1 MTGGF
6 PKRIAAGK
14 GFDGLKIMAVDYGDA
29 RTGLA
34 ACDRTEF
41 LASPIGVIQE
51 YNFENTVKK
60 VSYAVEEYAVQ
71 MVVVGHPLNMDGT
84 AGERAEKCA
93 LFAEKLKALVDVPVV
108 LWDERSTTVSAHQVL
123 NETNTRGKKRKE
135 VVDAVAATIILESYL
150 NYRRNNKE

>member
-1 MTGGF
+1 
-6 PKRIAAGK
+6 
-14 GFDGLKIMAVDYGDA
+14 MAVDYGDA

-51 YNFENTVKK
+51 YNFDNTVKK
-60 VSYAVEEYAVQ
+60 VSYAVQEYAVQ

-84 AGERAEKCA
+84 AGERAQKCA
-93 LFAEKLKALVDVPVV
+93 LFAEKLKELVDVPVV

>member
-1 MTGGF
+1 M
-6 PKRIAAGK
+6 
-14 GFDGLKIMAVDYGDA
+14 KIMAVDYGDA

-51 YNFENTVKK
+51 YNFDNTVKK
-60 VSYAVEEYAVQ
+60 VSYAVQEYAVQ

-84 AGERAEKCA
+84 AGERAQKCA

>member
-1 MTGGF
+1 MLQQA
-6 PKRIAAGK
+6 AAGK
-14 GFDGLKIMAVDYGDA
+14 GFDRLKIMAVDYGDA

-84 AGERAEKCA
+84 AGERAQKCA

-150 NYRRNNKE
+150 NYRRNNKES